1 MGLQTAFLS
10 GDSRGEPIS
19 LLFLAS
25 KGHLYSLDF
34 VAYLPLSK
42 PAVVVSSLLS
52 YFSPPSYK
60 DPSDY
65 IGPTQMIQDNPYIS
79 RSFTSS

>member
-1 MGLQTAFLS
+1 MGLQTAFLP
-10 GDSRGEPIS
+10 GDS

-25 KGHLYSLDF
+25 KGLDF
-34 VAYLPLSK
+34 VAYLSLSK
-42 PAVVVSSLLS
+42 PAVVVFSLLS
-52 YFSPPSYK
+52 HFSPPSYK

-65 IGPTQMIQDNPYIS
+65 MGPTQMIQDNPYIS